1 LRFGKTEI
9 FLLEGVDMGRTAEQ
23 SFGDLPVGQNING
36 GLTDDWIKRSAVRD
50 GRSTFP
56 TRRSWARKARTR
68 NLEIPGLVL
77 AHHPGM
83 TAYIASTKM
92 EQAMDSL
99 PTANPELTQF
109 FRQWLETFAFYV
121 REVDYASARP
131 LFHPD
136 VLAFGTHNDVIP
148 GLDQWV
154 ATQWD
159 NVWPKTTDFRFVL
172 EQTSVLASPDGRM
185 AIVIAP
191 WTSTGY
197 HPDGQP
203 FPRPGRATMVFSR
216 NADGWLCTHSHM
228 SLNRGVPQASHANRP
243 VKGF

>member
-1 LRFGKTEI
+1 MR
-9 FLLEGVDMGRTAEQ
+9 RTTQ
-23 SFGDLPVGQNING
+23 
-36 GLTDDWIKRSAVRD
+36 T
-50 GRSTFP
+50 STRWQDNYWSTLAKGNRVTAM
-56 TRRSWARKARTR
+56 TRPK
-68 NLEIPGLVL
+68 L
-77 AHHPGM
+77 
-83 TAYIASTKM
+83 

-99 PTANPELTQF
+99 PTANPDLTQF
-109 FRQWLETFAFYV
+109 FRQWLETFAGYV
-121 REVDYASARP
+121 REVDYSAARP

-148 GLDQWV
+148 GLDKWV
-154 ATQWD
+154 VTQWD

-172 EQTSVLASPDGRM
+172 EQTSVLASPDCLM

-203 FPRPGRATMVFSR
+203 FPRPGRATMVFSKT
-216 NADGWLCTHSHM
+216 ADGWLCTHSHM

-243 VKGF
+243 VKA